1 MIFEATG
8 QEVPF
13 NLVSSLMW
21 VGVGVGGV
29 GWGGGL
35 CSHLVLS
42 ICSVQAP
49 QKSLTVTY
57 EAVLPGSEETRA
69 ASLSADPILI
79 ELVYFRT
86 IDLIILHP
94 DKASPA
100 PTWPGWM

>member
-1 MIFEATG
+1 MVFEATG

-21 VGVGVGGV
+21 VGEGGR
-29 GWGGGL
+29 GF

-42 ICSVQAP
+42 ICGVQAP

-57 EAVLPGSEETRA
+57 EAVPPGSEETRA

-79 ELVYFRT
+79 ELVYFST

-94 DKASPA
+94 DKASAA